1 MVNAFVAAK
10 MSMPAL
16 PERRLFL
23 FCIFEIGVL
32 ENVGSGADQ
41 AETHT
46 RIAGFARRENIARK
60 HHHVMRST
68 VFTIVGNF
76 IYPGFADRAPGR
88 IDRAAFDAA
97 FVMST
102 TRTLVVGA
110 TKANS
115 FRME

>member
-1 MVNAFVAAK
+1 
-10 MSMPAL
+10 MPG
-16 PERRLFL
+16 RRLLL
-23 FCIFEIGVL
+23 FCFFEIGVL
-32 ENVGSGADQ
+32 ENIGSGADQ

-46 RIAGFARRENIARK
+46 RIAGFASRENIARK

-76 IYPGFADRAPGR
+76 IYPGFAYRASGG
-88 IDRAAFDAA
+88 IERAAFDAA

-102 TRTLVVGA
+102 TGTLVVGA
-110 TKANS
+110 AKANS